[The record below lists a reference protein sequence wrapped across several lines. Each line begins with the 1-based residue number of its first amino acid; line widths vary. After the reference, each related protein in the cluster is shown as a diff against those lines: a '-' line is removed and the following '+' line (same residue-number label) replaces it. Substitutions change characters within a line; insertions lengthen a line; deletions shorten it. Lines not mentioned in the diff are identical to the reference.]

1 MMMRNEEVNVKRSVL
16 FSAVVSLFIVSVTLL
31 LAETL
36 TVKVQSTSL
45 RQNPRFYSP
54 VVLALQAGE
63 KVEKVSSQEG
73 WVQVRT
79 SGGVVGWVHSSA
91 VEVQKF
97 SLLAMDKS
105 MRTQASASEVAL
117 AGKGFNKQVEES
129 YRAKHGDINFVWV
142 DRMLQIKIPAAR
154 VLEFMKQGKLGEFGG
169 AK

>member
-1 MMMRNEEVNVKRSVL
+1 MRRSVL
-16 FSAVVSLFIVSVTLL
+16 FSAAVSLFIILVTLL

-36 TVKVQSTSL
+36 IVRVQSTSL
-45 RQNPRFYSP
+45 RQNPKFYAP
-54 VVLALQAGE
+54 VVLALKAGE
-63 KVEKVSSQEG
+63 KVEKVSGQEG

-97 SLLAMDKS
+97 SLLAIDKS
-105 MRTQASASEVAL
+105 MKTQASASEVAL

-142 DRMLQIKIPAAR
+142 DRMLQIKIPASQ

-169 AK
+169 AR

>member
-1 MMMRNEEVNVKRSVL
+1 MKRSVL
-16 FSAVVSLFIVSVTLL
+16 FFAAVSLFIIFITLL

-36 TVKVQSTSL
+36 IVRVQSTSV
-45 RQNPRFYSP
+45 RQNPKFYSP
-54 VVLALQAGE
+54 VLLVLRAGE

-79 SGGVVGWVHSSA
+79 SGGVVGWVHLSA

-105 MRTQASASEVAL
+105 MKTQASASEVAL

-129 YRAKHGDINFVWV
+129 YRAKHGDINFLWV
-142 DRMLQIKIPAAR
+142 DRMLQIKIPASE

-169 AK
+169 SK